1 MNRRTFTRCTI
12 ALTLTFGA
20 ACGGDTTAPVVV
32 TSVAGTWVLTSV
44 DSKPLPI
51 IVAASDPKQELIDK
65 RYVISAAGTFTT
77 SFTLKDTELDGS
89 TSTGT
94 TSDSGT
100 YTLADNIVTFT
111 NASDKSIVVGT
122 VTPTKMTIGG
132 IQEFTKQ

>member
-1 MNRRTFTRCTI
+1 MQRLATFCAI
-12 ALTLTFGA
+12 ALTMAMA
-20 ACGGDTTAPVVV
+20 ACGSDGTTAPVEV

-65 RYVISAAGTFTT
+65 RYVLSATGTFTT
-77 SFTLKDTELDGS
+77 SFTLRDTELDGS

-100 YTLADNIVTFT
+100 YTLANNTVTFI
-111 NASDKSIVVGT
+111 NASDKSTVVAA
-122 VTPTKMTIGG
+122 VTPTKMLIGG

>member
-1 MNRRTFTRCTI
+1 MNRRTLIRCVL
-12 ALTLTFGA
+12 ALPLSFA
-20 ACGGDTTAPVVV
+20 IACGSDTTAPVVV
-32 TSVAGTWVLTSV
+32 TSVVGTWVLTTV

-65 RYVISAAGTFTT
+65 RYVMTAAGTFTT

-100 YTLADNIVTFT
+100 YTLADNTVTFT
-111 NASDKSIVVGT
+111 NASDRSIVVGV

-132 IQEFTKQ
+132 IQEFTRQ